1 MTLQVAGWIWSC
13 HKSMKLINHINA
25 NNIKSVNNN
34 NNNTDIQE
42 LQFDV
47 MY

>member
-1 MTLQVAGWIWSC
+1 MWSC
-13 HKSMKLINHINA
+13 HESMKLIKHIDA
-25 NNIKSVNNN
+25 NNIKPVNNNN

>member
-1 MTLQVAGWIWSC
+1 
-13 HKSMKLINHINA
+13 MKLIKHIDA
-25 NNIKSVNNN
+25 NNISVNND
-34 NNNTDIQE
+34 NNTDIQE